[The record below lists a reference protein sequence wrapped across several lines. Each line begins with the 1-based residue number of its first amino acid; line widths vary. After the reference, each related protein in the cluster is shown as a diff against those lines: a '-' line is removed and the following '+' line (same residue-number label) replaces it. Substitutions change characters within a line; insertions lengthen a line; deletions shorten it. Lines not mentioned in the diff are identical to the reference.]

1 MRNLWIFI
9 SKYNAFFLFVIFFV
23 TALILT
29 IKNNSYQRA
38 SVLNSSNRVI
48 GEAYQNVNAFKSY
61 LRLGAIND
69 SLARENARLRNQL
82 KSSFYNDSIAGNSV
96 KDTLYK
102 QQYTYIVARVV
113 NNSIHQKN
121 NYITIDRG
129 EWQGVHKGMGV
140 ICGSGIVGI
149 VLSVSDNFASVR
161 TILHSETKIS
171 ASIAGTGAFG
181 SLVWGDNNYDP
192 QKAVLEDIPN
202 HITVKPGAQ
211 VVTSGYSL
219 FPAGLPIGKVIKTGV
234 IGGNNFLNIEVEL
247 STDFA
252 TLEYVYVVNNLFSAE
267 QAQLEESNK
276 KDE

>member
-38 SVLNSSNRVI
+38 SVLNSSNQVI
-48 GEAYQNVNAFKSY
+48 GEAYRNVNAFKSY
-61 LRLGAIND
+61 LRLGAVND

-121 NYITIDRG
+121 NYITINRG
-129 EWQGVHKGMGV
+129 KRQGVQKGMGV
-140 ICGSGIVGI
+140 ICGTGVVGI
-149 VLSVSDNFASVR
+149 VLNVSDNFASVR

-211 VVTSGYSL
+211 IVTSGYSL

-234 IGGNNFLNIEVEL
+234 IGGNNFLNIEVKL

-252 TLEYVYVVNNLFSAE
+252 TLEYVYVVNNLFSTE

>member
-38 SVLNSSNRVI
+38 SVLNSSNQVI

-61 LRLGAIND
+61 LRLGAVND

-102 QQYTYIVARVV
+102 QHYTYIVARVV

-129 EWQGVHKGMGV
+129 RRQGVQKGMGV
-140 ICGSGIVGI
+140 ICGSGVVGI
-149 VLSVSDNFASVR
+149 VLNVSDNFASVR

-234 IGGNNFLNIEVEL
+234 IGGNNFLNIEVKL